1 MSIISAAWNYSWDLG
16 VRLFKLGVDLF
27 WFLLDLA
34 DNVFLLGADLAR
46 LVFTMLT
53 GWLGVDSVWVELGMV
68 LVYLAGILGVIM
80 AAALVLLLV
89 ERRVAGFVQYRLGP
103 NRVGFQGVLQPV
115 ADMFK
120 LLTKENI
127 TPAGVDKTL
136 HTLAPVLVLV
146 PTVLAFAVVPFGRGM
161 IAQDLNI
168 GIFYLIAVTSLTT
181 IPFLMGGWGSN
192 NKYSLL
198 GGMRAV
204 AQMISYEV
212 PMVFSLLGVVMIV
225 GSLQMSQIVEAQ
237 QKVWFVFLQPLAFFI
252 YIIAATA
259 ECNRLPF
266 DIPEGESELTA
277 GVYTEYTGMKWSLF
291 MMTEYGNLVLVSAVA
306 TTMFLGGWHGPLL
319 PGWFWFGLKTSLLL
333 GFFILMRWTFPRVR
347 VDQLMKIG
355 WKYLV
360 PVSLVNIFITGIGVY
375 LYKSM
380 GW

>member
-1 MSIISAAWNYSWDLG
+1 
-16 VRLFKLGVDLF
+16 
-27 WFLLDLA
+27 
-34 DNVFLLGADLAR
+34 
-46 LVFTMLT
+46 MLT